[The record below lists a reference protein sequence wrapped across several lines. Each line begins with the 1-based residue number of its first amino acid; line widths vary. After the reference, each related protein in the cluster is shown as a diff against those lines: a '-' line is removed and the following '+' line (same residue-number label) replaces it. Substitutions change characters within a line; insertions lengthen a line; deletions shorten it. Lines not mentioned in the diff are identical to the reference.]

1 MKRIVTF
8 IILMLFVFSA
18 CKNENSSQENNS
30 KKALKQKQ
38 LIFENINKSWNF
50 IPRTLSPESQ
60 IIATNWNEWRL
71 FLAELSQKPK
81 GTIGAFQRKSKS
93 LVQKAEVL
101 NTTIPEKIN
110 KPQIKSRLMAMITKI
125 KVLHTFI
132 NLDAIPEKKVVTL
145 ISDLNVELGAFQD
158 QIEEIT
164 KRNNIKL
171 EEGEAEMLNSVK
183 GSQATPTSVNQSQMQ
198 QNQSQMQQNQ

>member
-1 MKRIVTF
+1 MKFIVGF
-8 IILMLFVFSA
+8 CMLSVLIFTS
-18 CKNENSSQENNS
+18 CKDDNNIREIES
-30 KKALKQKQ
+30 KKALKQKE
-38 LIFENINKSWNF
+38 LVFENINKSWNF

-60 IIATNWNEWRL
+60 LIATNWNEWRL

-81 GTIGAFQRKSKS
+81 GTIGAFQRKTKS
-93 LVQKAEVL
+93 LVQKADVL
-101 NTTIPEKIN
+101 SATIPEKLN
-110 KPQIKSRLMAMITKI
+110 KPQIKSRLMAMVTKI

-145 ISDLNVELGAFQD
+145 ISDLNVELSAFQD

-171 EEGEAEMLNSVK
+171 EEGEAEMLNAVK
-183 GSQATPTSVNQSQMQ
+183 GTQAAPTSENQLQKP
-198 QNQSQMQQNQ
+198 QNQ

>member
-1 MKRIVTF
+1 
-8 IILMLFVFSA
+8 MLSVLIFTS
-18 CKNENSSQENNS
+18 CKDDNNSQEIES
-30 KKALKQKQ
+30 KKALKQKE
-38 LIFENINKSWNF
+38 LVFENINKSWNF

-60 IIATNWNEWRL
+60 LIATNWNEWRL

-81 GTIGAFQRKSKS
+81 GTIGAFQRKTKS
-93 LVQKAEVL
+93 LVQKADVL
-101 NTTIPEKIN
+101 SATIPEKLN
-110 KPQIKSRLMAMITKI
+110 KPQIKSRLMAMVTKI

-145 ISDLNVELGAFQD
+145 ISDLNVELSAFQD

-171 EEGEAEMLNSVK
+171 EEGEAEMLNAVK
-183 GSQATPTSVNQSQMQ
+183 GSQANPTSVNQGDAPQKQ
-198 QNQSQMQQNQ
+198 